1 MIERSVSGPLLRN
14 RSYLKVWSVGL
25 LTGVVRW
32 LEFLAFGLF
41 ALDATGSPSLVAML
55 VILRFLPL
63 AVFGVIMGALSDMT
77 SPRRLLIAGL
87 ALIGVFCAAMFLLF
101 RFGAPG
107 FTGVA
112 LAAFLSGVFWAGDL
126 PVRRRMIG
134 DAVTQEQI
142 AGAMAL
148 DGAANNGM
156 RLIGPLVGGV
166 LYQAMGIEGVFALA
180 ALLYAAAIAVAL
192 TIDADGP
199 PPERPSRSPDMLRP
213 LRDAV
218 EAFRYARR
226 NGDVMRILMVTV
238 IFNIWGFPYLSMIPV
253 VGRETLGLS
262 ASSIGALTAIEGLF
276 ALLAALAVAKA
287 QPRWGLRALY
297 LGVTVGLFLMV
308 MLMGIVPALW
318 LTALG
323 LAVSG
328 TCTAVFAAMQST
340 LIYVVAPPAMRGRFL
355 GLMTICIGTGVLGF
369 ANIGLTAE
377 IFGASNALWI
387 VALEGLVPAVAI
399 ALTWTELR
407 RGG

>member
-14 RSYLKVWSVGL
+14 RSYLKVWTVGL

-107 FTGVA
+107 FAGVA

-134 DAVTQEQI
+134 DAVAQEQI

-156 RLIGPLVGGV
+156 RLIGPLFGGV

-199 PPERPSRSPDMLRP
+199 PPDGPSRSPDMLRP
-213 LRDAV
+213 LR
-218 EAFRYARR
+218 
-226 NGDVMRILMVTV
+226 
-238 IFNIWGFPYLSMIPV
+238 
-253 VGRETLGLS
+253 
-262 ASSIGALTAIEGLF
+262 
-276 ALLAALAVAKA
+276 
-287 QPRWGLRALY
+287 
-297 LGVTVGLFLMV
+297 
-308 MLMGIVPALW
+308 
-318 LTALG
+318 
-323 LAVSG
+323 
-328 TCTAVFAAMQST
+328 
-340 LIYVVAPPAMRGRFL
+340 
-355 GLMTICIGTGVLGF
+355 
-369 ANIGLTAE
+369 
-377 IFGASNALWI
+377 
-387 VALEGLVPAVAI
+387 
-399 ALTWTELR
+399 R
-407 RGG
+407 RG